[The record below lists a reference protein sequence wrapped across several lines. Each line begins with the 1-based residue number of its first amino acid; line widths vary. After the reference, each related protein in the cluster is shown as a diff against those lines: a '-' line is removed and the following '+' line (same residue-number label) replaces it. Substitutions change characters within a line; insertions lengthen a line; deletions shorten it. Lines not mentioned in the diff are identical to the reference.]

1 MLVIRAKPDRWTVFG
16 TPAEPQS
23 QPYNSTTCLVKSC
36 LYNSLLH
43 EIFHRQFFVV
53 RLILRY
59 VKSVI
64 MQPPKLVTQEI
75 RKECLMS
82 QATGKQA
89 VALNLLPTLRPS
101 STSGIIT
108 FGSLHAIIPK
118 MSSITLRPIGH
129 FNCSFPQGMKNRN
142 RHRSKDRLHS
152 TAQASLDGLSLS
164 NDPAFTLYERLVG
177 LAGLSYQN
185 EPHIQHQQ

>member
-1 MLVIRAKPDRWTVFG
+1 MGSDLVFR

-23 QPYNSTTCLVKSC
+23 QPYNSTTCLAKSC
-36 LYNSLLH
+36 LYNSLNSLPH
-43 EIFHRQFFVV
+43 EDIYWYPFVV

-59 VKSVI
+59 VRSAN
-64 MQPPKLVTQEI
+64 MRPRQLATQAI
-75 RKECLMS
+75 RKGCLMS
-82 QATGKQA
+82 QSTGKQA
-89 VALNLLPTLRPS
+89 VALNLLPTLRPL
-101 STSGIIT
+101 STLGAIT

-118 MSSITLRPIGH
+118 MSSITLRPIGR
-129 FNCSFPQGMKNRN
+129 FNCSFPQGKENRN

-152 TAQASLDGLSLS
+152 TAQASLDGLSSS
-164 NDPAFTLYERLVG
+164 NDPAFTLYERSVG